1 MQPNNKIFVDKA
13 RFLKRV
19 IIISWVSLLLCFV
32 IKIFGGNYFEIMSNS
47 KGYKALCDYA
57 DSHFWLK
64 YLIGVCS
71 SMLCQS
77 LYLLAILQKYK
88 FNRFELS
95 LTFIS
100 VALSTGIRYFTDKY
114 SIAFDILLCFILPI
128 VFLGKDYKR
137 YYHVIIAWVL
147 TFLFQLVSLLVKNVG
162 VVVIDESTFISLIYG
177 IDVYIMCFLYYLY
190 TNFKKENEKMG
201 MFWVMFMGKPADRL
215 RAMKAKREA
224 KIKKLEAEVNAIEI
238 ELSKKKAEK

>member
-32 IKIFGGNYFEIMSNS
+32 IKIFGGDYFEIMSNS

-95 LTFIS
+95 LTFIN
-100 VALSTGIRYFTDKY
+100 VALSTGIRYFTDKF
-114 SIAFDILLCFILPI
+114 SIAFDIWIFCGLPMLL
-128 VFLGKDYKR
+128 LGKNIKKYPQ
-137 YYHVIIAWVL
+137 VLIAWAL
-147 TFLFQLVSLLVKNVG
+147 TFAFQLISLLVKNLG
-162 VVVIDESTFISLIYG
+162 ITVVDESYFIGLIYS
-177 IDVYIMCFLYYLY
+177 IDVYIMCVLYYLY
-190 TNFKKENEKMG
+190 RNFKKENETMG
-201 MFWVMFMGKPADRL
+201 MLWGMFMGKPADRL